1 MWEEKVY
8 KQNLHLSPIG
18 GIKIACFLNKGLG
31 VLTASRSLPHYT
43 LVYVTRGEG
52 RYRDDRGVDVPV
64 QAGDAILVR
73 PGVEH
78 WYGPAR
84 GDTWD
89 EFYLVFEGA
98 VFDMW
103 RETGC
108 FDRERPVS
116 PLRPMDFWRD
126 RILNLIGGKPAQTE
140 HELLRESIRLQELLA
155 DIAEAGEEDVADDI
169 AWLEG
174 AKEAI
179 AATMD
184 VRLAARQM
192 GQSYE
197 AFRKRFRK
205 LSGRSPGRH
214 RTNVLMEKAC
224 DMLGMPG
231 ILLRDIADEL
241 GYCDEYHFS
250 RQFSKS
256 VGWSPSEYRARIRQ
270 ARADGYGQNSD
281 NIAEFNNL
289 GAIDAAMPD

>member
-18 GIKIACFLNKGLG
+18 GIKIACFLNKGVG
-31 VLTASRSLPHYT
+31 VLTSSRSLPHYT

-52 RYRDDRGVDVPV
+52 RYRDERGVDVPV

-73 PGVEH
+73 PHVEH

-103 RETGC
+103 RDTGC
-108 FDRERPVS
+108 FDRERPVI

-126 RILNLIGGKPAQTE
+126 RILRLIGGQTAKTE
-140 HELLRESIRLQELLA
+140 IELLRESIRLQDLLA
-155 DIAEAGEEDVADDI
+155 DIAQAGEEDLADDI
-169 AWLEG
+169 AWLEQ

-179 AATMD
+179 AQTMD
-184 VRLAARQM
+184 VRAAAVRM
-192 GQSYE
+192 EQSYE
-197 AFRKRFRK
+197 GFRKKFRK
-205 LSGRSPGRH
+205 LSGRSPGRY
-214 RTNVLMEKAC
+214 RTNLQMERAC
-224 DMLGMPG
+224 EMLGEPG
-231 ILLRDIADEL
+231 VLLRDIAEEL
-241 GYCDEYHFS
+241 GFCDEYHFS

-256 VGWSPSEYRARIRQ
+256 VGWSPSEYRSRIKREN
-270 ARADGYGQNSD
+270 AG
-281 NIAEFNNL
+281 
-289 GAIDAAMPD
+289 IDRLVS